1 MPDLNFKNFIL
12 EEQFFENHS
21 ERHGIN
27 HTYRVMFHVL
37 NIGINAKLFD
47 EIKLAWCAAFIH
59 DMARKHDGY
68 CTEHGQWSAET
79 KLPIFQKLFINEGVD
94 KVGIEAIRLAVSNHS
109 LREEV
114 PADNPYYKTVALLKD
129 ADALDRIRISE
140 SNLKVEYLRFPET
153 VELVG
158 FAKKLYYATAD
169 EKLNSFAD
177 LLKIVA
183 RMESESKDK

>member
-1 MPDLNFKNFIL
+1 MPDLNFKNFSL
-12 EEQFFENHS
+12 EEQFFDNHS

-37 NIGINAKLFD
+37 NVGINAKLFD

-59 DMARKHDGY
+59 DMARKHDNY

-79 KLPIFQKLFINEGVD
+79 KLPLFQKLFIDEGVD
-94 KVGIEAIRLAVSNHS
+94 QDGLEAIRLAVFNHS
-109 LREEV
+109 IRQDISPE
-114 PADNPYYKTVALLKD
+114 NPYYKTVALLKD
-129 ADALDRIRISE
+129 ADALDRIRISQT
-140 SNLKVEYLRFPET
+140 NLKVEYLRFPET

-169 EKLNSFAD
+169 KKLNSFTD
-177 LLKIVA
+177 LLKVVA
-183 RMESESKDK
+183 KLKSESSKA